1 MDQESFYQFFFE
13 DDKKYEIGS
22 EDAYVQDSVIKND
35 IEIGKLFRE
44 KIIPNAIDYY
54 LGLVEIEPF
63 SENKEEDDN
72 NDD

>member
-44 KIIPNAIDYY
+44 KNYTKCY
-54 LGLVEIEPF
+54 
-63 SENKEEDDN
+63 
-72 NDD
+72 